1 MESRCDGILSY
12 LNNLIF
18 VELKERKKGQWFKK
32 GREQLTVTI
41 KRFKS
46 ECDLNTYDRV
56 EAYVCNSLKPLSN
69 MGQKENIQRFRD
81 ETGLSLKS
89 QRIVNLH

>member
-1 MESRCDGILSY
+1 MAYIPYPEGIGVLRHSYKEDGNMESRCDGILSY

-69 MGQKENIQRFRD
+69 MGLP
-81 ETGLSLKS
+81 T
-89 QRIVNLH
+89 